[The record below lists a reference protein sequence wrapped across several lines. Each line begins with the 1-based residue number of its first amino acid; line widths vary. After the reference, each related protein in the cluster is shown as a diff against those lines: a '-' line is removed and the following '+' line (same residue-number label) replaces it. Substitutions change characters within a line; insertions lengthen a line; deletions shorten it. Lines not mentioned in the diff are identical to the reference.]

1 MVKERPGMEVEREA
15 VERTKNLLG
24 GVPFLNIEGVDHEP
38 SAHDHHE
45 PSAHDHRGQ
54 PDFLLR
60 LKVHGRSYRLV
71 CEVKG
76 SGQPRYVRSAID
88 QLRSYIDHGGRQTY
102 PVVIAPYLS
111 PAAQQICQEGEV
123 GFLDFEG
130 NCRLVFNGVFI
141 ERLVPAKSSTE
152 RRELKSMFAPKSAQ
166 VLRVLMRDPGRPWKI
181 AELAKSAGVSL
192 GHASNV
198 RSALIDREWAGIGA
212 EGLFLTNPDALLDR
226 WREAYKHPPGKWL
239 AFYTT
244 LHGSSLQ
251 EEARG
256 ALEAANRTG
265 AAMLGSFSA
274 AQWISP
280 YARTGT
286 YYFYAN
292 EQGLP
297 ALRDRLRLS
306 SAAKGENVIVMQL
319 DNDGLFRDAMEPAPG
334 IRCTSAVQT
343 YLDLSIAGER
353 GREAAEHLRAEKL
366 KWKR

>member
-1 MVKERPGMEVEREA
+1 MLKLSPEVKIEREA
-15 VERTKNLLG
+15 VGQIKNLLG
-24 GVPFLNIEGVDHEP
+24 GVPFIKIEGVDREP
-38 SAHDHHE
+38 SEPDHN
-45 PSAHDHRGQ
+45 RGQ
-54 PDFLLR
+54 ADFLLR
-60 LKVHGRSYRLV
+60 LKAHGRSCRLV

-76 SGQPRYVRSAID
+76 SGQPRYVRAAIA
-88 QLRSYIDHGGRQTY
+88 QLHSYINRSQRDVY
-102 PVVIAPYLS
+102 AVVIAPYLS
-111 PAAQQICQEGEV
+111 LAAQQICREEKV

-141 ERLVPAKSSTE
+141 ERLVPPKPSTE
-152 RRELKSMFAPKSAQ
+152 RRELKSIFAPKSAQ
-166 VLRVLMRDPGRPWKI
+166 VLRVLMRDPIRPWKI

-198 RSALIDREWAGIGA
+198 RSGLIDREWAGIGP
-212 EGLFLTNPDALLDR
+212 EGLFLTNPDALLDG
-226 WREAYKHPPGKWL
+226 WREAYDHSPGKRL

-251 EEARG
+251 EETRG
-256 ALEAANRTG
+256 ALEAANRDG

-286 YYFYAN
+286 HYFYAN

-319 DNDGLFRDAMEPAPG
+319 DDDGLFRDAMEPAPG
-334 IRCTSAVQT
+334 IRCTSPVQT